1 MCQVVFFLKAVH
13 INYRRGDYMFYSL
26 SEERARALGEYIVKN
41 KATVREA
48 SKYFSVSKSTVHTDV
63 AYRLQKIDRELWLQV
78 KEVLEENKQT
88 RHIRGGMATKA
99 KYKNSGT

>member
-1 MCQVVFFLKAVH
+1 MQKAQKNSFVSKH
-13 INYRRGDYMFYSL
+13 DGVESCNKKIWCY
-26 SEERARALGEYIVKN
+26 N

-63 AYRLQKIDRELWLQV
+63 AYRLQKIDRELWLKV

-88 RHIRGGMATKA
+88 RHIRGGMATRA

>member
-1 MCQVVFFLKAVH
+1 
-13 INYRRGDYMFYSL
+13 MFYSL
-26 SEERARALGEYIVKN
+26 SEERARVLGEYIVKN

-88 RHIRGGMATKA
+88 RHIRGGMATRA
-99 KYKNSGT
+99 KYKNSGH